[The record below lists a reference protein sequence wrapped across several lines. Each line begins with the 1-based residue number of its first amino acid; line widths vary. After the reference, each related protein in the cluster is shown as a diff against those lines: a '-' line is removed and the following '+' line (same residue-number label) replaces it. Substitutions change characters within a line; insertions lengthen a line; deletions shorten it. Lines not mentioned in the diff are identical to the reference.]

1 MCDPSAT
8 CNTIMYDYGLSYRPP
23 IILKGEN
30 YDMRQKIEKVVFRFT
45 SKVGE
50 KILDSRLCF

>member
-1 MCDPSAT
+1 
-8 CNTIMYDYGLSYRPP
+8 MYDYGLSYRPP

-45 SKVGE
+45 SRDQGWGKNFRFKVMLLA
-50 KILDSRLCF
+50 I